1 MKAEKKEKENPHTNI
16 NNKNFCSNEKLK
28 KSSTKIKIATCQT
41 SPQMKNLKNVT
52 KIKEKKKFYFN
63 KRTKL
68 NNNLNILTKS
78 NLNSNS
84 ESNQL
89 QSKLHKNKTHSKYNL
104 KKNISNMNYKI
115 VSYFQSSSYN
125 NSYVNINKIGKKK
138 SSCKNSSHH
147 TKEIPE
153 LNNSKIWNN
162 ISQMTEQKNINSYFE
177 TNNSCENNKK
187 YNNLLSLTKNKNNQ
201 NVNNNS
207 QNNSLS
213 NAGSNLKNKILYHLD
228 KSTSNLFQDYQGYNK
243 KNKINEPKGLS
254 SNIEFCNKSTKHH
267 NISYNN
273 FSIKNSKKKVKTS
286 SSKYTLLNESNLTQY
301 NAKINFSIINKNSNI
316 IKPIIK
322 PIIITNSSTNINNNP
337 KLFNCESS
345 MNNKLIKKLNSKE
358 SINTTNTNTNTNTQ
372 NKEKI
377 DVQIT
382 SINNL
387 LNSKFIKEINN
398 IQSEMDRTMKIS
410 QVNSKSKKY
419 NTIKHFFEKFLK
431 KLNEYLNKNTFSC
444 INFFFQKI
452 MNSYHEVVTS
462 FSSENIKLRQSIE
475 DLQKILKESEKK
487 IILLQKK
494 NKELS
499 NQIKNR
505 KSPSKDEISYINC
518 DISQNSSKDKKDVIE
533 VEQNYKVFKLNE
545 KNLDDLDALYFFDKI
560 NMKSRSSSKGI
571 PILPIK
577 DNNNNF
583 HKKDVKR
590 KSDFN
595 NNFLRIKQAFE

>member
-1 MKAEKKEKENPHTNI
+1 MKAEKKEKANLQKNI

-41 SPQMKNLKNVT
+41 SPQMKNLKNAT
-52 KIKEKKKFYFN
+52 KIKGKKKFYFN

-68 NNNLNILTKS
+68 NNNLNIITKS
-78 NLNSNS
+78 NLNS
-84 ESNQL
+84 ESIQH

-104 KKNISNMNYKI
+104 KKNIINMNYKN
-115 VSYFQSSSYN
+115 VSHFQSSSYN
-125 NSYVNINKIGKKK
+125 NSYVNINKIGKKVTT
-138 SSCKNSSHH
+138 CKNSSHQI
-147 TKEIPE
+147 KEIPE

-162 ISQMTEQKNINSYFE
+162 ISQMTEQNNINSYFE
-177 TNNSCENNKK
+177 TNNSCENTKK
-187 YNNLLSLTKNKNNQ
+187 YNNLFSLTKNKNNK
-201 NVNNNS
+201 NSNNS

-213 NAGSNLKNKILYHLD
+213 NTESNLKNKILFNLD
-228 KSTSNLFQDYQGYNK
+228 KSPTNLFQEYQGYSN
-243 KNKINEPKGLS
+243 KNKISEHKEFS
-254 SNIEFCNKSTKHH
+254 SNIEFYNKSTKQH
-267 NISYNN
+267 NRSYNN
-273 FSIKNSKKKVKTS
+273 FSIKNSQKKVRTTN
-286 SSKYTLLNESNLTQY
+286 SKYTLLNESNLTPY

-322 PIIITNSSTNINNNP
+322 PIIINNSTNNINNNS

-345 MNNKLIKKLNSKE
+345 ISNKLIRKLNSKE
-358 SINTTNTNTNTNTQ
+358 SINTNNTNTNNYI
-372 NKEKI
+372 KEKI

-419 NTIKHFFEKFLK
+419 NTIKHYFEKFLK

-499 NQIKNR
+499 NQIKIR
-505 KSPSKDEISYINC
+505 KSPSKDDISYINC
-518 DISQNSSKDKKDVIE
+518 DISQNSSKDKKDVIK
-533 VEQNYKVFKLNE
+533 VEQNYKVFKLNQ

-577 DNNNNF
+577 DNNNNY
-583 HKKDVKR
+583 HKKEVKR
-590 KSDFN
+590 KSN
-595 NNFLRIKQAFE
+595 LINNFLRIKQAFE

>member
-1 MKAEKKEKENPHTNI
+1 MKAEKKEKANLQKNI

-41 SPQMKNLKNVT
+41 SPQMKNLKNAT
-52 KIKEKKKFYFN
+52 KIKGKKKFYFN

-68 NNNLNILTKS
+68 NNNLNIITKS
-78 NLNSNS
+78 NLNS
-84 ESNQL
+84 ESIQH

-104 KKNISNMNYKI
+104 KKNIINMNYKN
-115 VSYFQSSSYN
+115 VSHFQSSSYN
-125 NSYVNINKIGKKK
+125 NSYVNINKIGKKVTT
-138 SSCKNSSHH
+138 CKNSSHQI
-147 TKEIPE
+147 KEIPE

-162 ISQMTEQKNINSYFE
+162 ISQMTEQNNINSYFE
-177 TNNSCENNKK
+177 TNNSCENTKK
-187 YNNLLSLTKNKNNQ
+187 YNNLFSLTKNKNNK
-201 NVNNNS
+201 NSNNS

-213 NAGSNLKNKILYHLD
+213 NTESNLKNKILFNLD
-228 KSTSNLFQDYQGYNK
+228 KSPINLFQEYHGYSN
-243 KNKINEPKGLS
+243 KNKISEHKEFS
-254 SNIEFCNKSTKHH
+254 SNIEFYNKSTKQH
-267 NISYNN
+267 NSSYNN
-273 FSIKNSKKKVKTS
+273 FSIKNSQKKVRTT
-286 SSKYTLLNESNLTQY
+286 SSKYTLLNESNLTPY

-322 PIIITNSSTNINNNP
+322 PIIINNSTNNINNNS

-345 MNNKLIKKLNSKE
+345 ISNKLIRKLNSKE
-358 SINTTNTNTNTNTQ
+358 SINTNNTNTNNYI
-372 NKEKI
+372 KEKI

-419 NTIKHFFEKFLK
+419 NTIKHYFEKFLK

-499 NQIKNR
+499 NQIKIR
-505 KSPSKDEISYINC
+505 KSPSKDDISYINC
-518 DISQNSSKDKKDVIE
+518 DISQNSSKDKKDVIK
-533 VEQNYKVFKLNE
+533 VEQNYKVFKLNQ

-577 DNNNNF
+577 DNNNNY
-583 HKKDVKR
+583 HKKEVKR
-590 KSDFN
+590 KSN
-595 NNFLRIKQAFE
+595 LINNFLRIKQAFE

>member
-1 MKAEKKEKENPHTNI
+1 
-16 NNKNFCSNEKLK
+16 
-28 KSSTKIKIATCQT
+28 
-41 SPQMKNLKNVT
+41 
-52 KIKEKKKFYFN
+52 
-63 KRTKL
+63 
-68 NNNLNILTKS
+68 
-78 NLNSNS
+78 
-84 ESNQL
+84 
-89 QSKLHKNKTHSKYNL
+89 
-104 KKNISNMNYKI
+104 MNYKN
-115 VSYFQSSSYN
+115 VSHFQSSSYN
-125 NSYVNINKIGKKK
+125 KSYVNINKIGKKVTT
-138 SSCKNSSHH
+138 CKNSSHQI
-147 TKEIPE
+147 KEIPE

-162 ISQMTEQKNINSYFE
+162 ISQMTEQNNINSYFE
-177 TNNSCENNKK
+177 TNNSCENTKK
-187 YNNLLSLTKNKNNQ
+187 YNNLFSLTKNKNNK
-201 NVNNNS
+201 NSNNS

-213 NAGSNLKNKILYHLD
+213 NTESNLKNKILFNLD
-228 KSTSNLFQDYQGYNK
+228 KSPINLFQEYQGYSN
-243 KNKINEPKGLS
+243 KNKISEHKEFS
-254 SNIEFCNKSTKHH
+254 SNIEFYNKSTKQH
-267 NISYNN
+267 NSSYNN
-273 FSIKNSKKKVKTS
+273 FSIKNSQKKVRTT
-286 SSKYTLLNESNLTQY
+286 SSKYTLLNESNLTPY

-322 PIIITNSSTNINNNP
+322 PIIINNSTNNINNNS

-345 MNNKLIKKLNSKE
+345 ISNKLIRKLNSKE
-358 SINTTNTNTNTNTQ
+358 SINTNNTNTNNYI
-372 NKEKI
+372 KEKI

-419 NTIKHFFEKFLK
+419 NTIKHYFEKFLK

-499 NQIKNR
+499 NQIKIR
-505 KSPSKDEISYINC
+505 KSPSKDDISYINC
-518 DISQNSSKDKKDVIE
+518 DISQNSSKDKKDVIK
-533 VEQNYKVFKLNE
+533 VEQNYKVFKLNQ

-577 DNNNNF
+577 DNNNNY
-583 HKKDVKR
+583 HKKEVKR
-590 KSDFN
+590 KSN
-595 NNFLRIKQAFE
+595 LINNFLRIKQAFE

>member
-1 MKAEKKEKENPHTNI
+1 MKAEKKEKANLQKNI

-41 SPQMKNLKNVT
+41 SPQMKNLKNAT
-52 KIKEKKKFYFN
+52 KIKGKKKFYFN

-68 NNNLNILTKS
+68 NNNLNIITKS
-78 NLNSNS
+78 NLNS
-84 ESNQL
+84 ESIQH

-104 KKNISNMNYKI
+104 KKNIINMNYKN
-115 VSYFQSSSYN
+115 VSHFQSSSYN
-125 NSYVNINKIGKKK
+125 KSYVNINKIGKKVTT
-138 SSCKNSSHH
+138 CKNSSHQI
-147 TKEIPE
+147 KEIPE
-153 LNNSKIWNN
+153 INNSKIWNN
-162 ISQMTEQKNINSYFE
+162 ISQMTEQNNINSYFE
-177 TNNSCENNKK
+177 TNNSCENTKK
-187 YNNLLSLTKNKNNQ
+187 YNNLFSLTKNKNNK
-201 NVNNNS
+201 NSNNS

-213 NAGSNLKNKILYHLD
+213 NTESNLKNKILFNLD
-228 KSTSNLFQDYQGYNK
+228 KSPINLFQEYQGYSN
-243 KNKINEPKGLS
+243 KNKISEHKEFS
-254 SNIEFCNKSTKHH
+254 SNIEFYNKSTKQH
-267 NISYNN
+267 NSSYNN
-273 FSIKNSKKKVKTS
+273 FSIKNSQKKVRTT
-286 SSKYTLLNESNLTQY
+286 SSKYTLLNESNLTPY

-322 PIIITNSSTNINNNP
+322 PIIINNSTNNINNNS

-345 MNNKLIKKLNSKE
+345 ISNKLIRKLNSKE
-358 SINTTNTNTNTNTQ
+358 SINTNNTNTNNYI
-372 NKEKI
+372 KEKI

-419 NTIKHFFEKFLK
+419 NTIKHYFEKFLK

-499 NQIKNR
+499 NQIKIR
-505 KSPSKDEISYINC
+505 KSPSKDDISYINC
-518 DISQNSSKDKKDVIE
+518 DISQNSSKDKKDVIK
-533 VEQNYKVFKLNE
+533 VEQNYKVFKLNQ

-577 DNNNNF
+577 DNNNNY
-583 HKKDVKR
+583 HKKEVKR
-590 KSDFN
+590 KSN
-595 NNFLRIKQAFE
+595 LINNFLRIKQAFE

>member
-1 MKAEKKEKENPHTNI
+1 MKAEKKEKANLQKNI

-41 SPQMKNLKNVT
+41 SPQMKNLKNAT
-52 KIKEKKKFYFN
+52 KIKGKKKFYFN

-68 NNNLNILTKS
+68 NNNLNIITKS
-78 NLNSNS
+78 NLNS
-84 ESNQL
+84 ESIQH

-104 KKNISNMNYKI
+104 KKNIINMNYKN
-115 VSYFQSSSYN
+115 VSHFQSSSYN
-125 NSYVNINKIGKKK
+125 NSYVNINKIGKKVTT
-138 SSCKNSSHH
+138 CKNSSHQI
-147 TKEIPE
+147 KEIPE
-153 LNNSKIWNN
+153 INNSKIWNN
-162 ISQMTEQKNINSYFE
+162 ISQMTEQNNINSYFE
-177 TNNSCENNKK
+177 TNNSCENTKK
-187 YNNLLSLTKNKNNQ
+187 YNNLFSLTKNKNNK
-201 NVNNNS
+201 NSNNS

-213 NAGSNLKNKILYHLD
+213 NTESNLKNKILFNLD
-228 KSTSNLFQDYQGYNK
+228 KSPINLFQEYQGYSN
-243 KNKINEPKGLS
+243 KNKISEHKEFS
-254 SNIEFCNKSTKHH
+254 SNIEFYNKSTKQH
-267 NISYNN
+267 NSSYNN
-273 FSIKNSKKKVKTS
+273 FSIKNSQKKVRTT
-286 SSKYTLLNESNLTQY
+286 SSKYTLLNESNLTPY

-322 PIIITNSSTNINNNP
+322 PIIINNSTNNINNNS

-345 MNNKLIKKLNSKE
+345 ISNKLIRKLNSKE
-358 SINTTNTNTNTNTQ
+358 SINTNNTNTNNYI
-372 NKEKI
+372 KEKI

-419 NTIKHFFEKFLK
+419 NTIKHYFEKFLK

-499 NQIKNR
+499 NQIKIR
-505 KSPSKDEISYINC
+505 KSPSKDDISYINC
-518 DISQNSSKDKKDVIE
+518 DISQNSSKDKKDVIK
-533 VEQNYKVFKLNE
+533 VEQNYKVFKLNQ

-577 DNNNNF
+577 DNNNNY
-583 HKKDVKR
+583 HKKEVKR
-590 KSDFN
+590 KSN
-595 NNFLRIKQAFE
+595 LINNFLRIKQAFE

>member
-1 MKAEKKEKENPHTNI
+1 MKAEKKEKANLQKNI

-41 SPQMKNLKNVT
+41 SPQMKNLKNAT
-52 KIKEKKKFYFN
+52 KIKGKKKFYFN

-68 NNNLNILTKS
+68 NNNLNIITKS
-78 NLNSNS
+78 NLNS
-84 ESNQL
+84 ESIQH

-104 KKNISNMNYKI
+104 KKNIINMNYKN
-115 VSYFQSSSYN
+115 VSHFQSSSYN
-125 NSYVNINKIGKKK
+125 NSYVNINKIGKKVTT
-138 SSCKNSSHH
+138 CKNSSHQI
-147 TKEIPE
+147 KEIPE

-162 ISQMTEQKNINSYFE
+162 ISQMTEQNNINSYFE
-177 TNNSCENNKK
+177 TNNSCENTKK
-187 YNNLLSLTKNKNNQ
+187 YNNLFSLTKNKNNK
-201 NVNNNS
+201 NSNNS

-213 NAGSNLKNKILYHLD
+213 NTESNLKNKILFNLD
-228 KSTSNLFQDYQGYNK
+228 KSPTNLFQEYQGYSN
-243 KNKINEPKGLS
+243 KNKISEHKEFS
-254 SNIEFCNKSTKHH
+254 SNIEFYNKSTKQH
-267 NISYNN
+267 NSSYNN
-273 FSIKNSKKKVKTS
+273 FSIKNSQKKVRTTN
-286 SSKYTLLNESNLTQY
+286 SKYTLLNESNLTPY

-322 PIIITNSSTNINNNP
+322 PIIINNSTNNINNNS

-345 MNNKLIKKLNSKE
+345 ISNKLIRKLNSKE
-358 SINTTNTNTNTNTQ
+358 SINTNNTNTNNYI
-372 NKEKI
+372 KEKI

-419 NTIKHFFEKFLK
+419 NTIKHYFEKFLK

-499 NQIKNR
+499 NQIKIR
-505 KSPSKDEISYINC
+505 KSPSKDDISYINC
-518 DISQNSSKDKKDVIE
+518 DISQNSSKDKKDVIK
-533 VEQNYKVFKLNE
+533 VEQNYKVFKLNQ

-577 DNNNNF
+577 DNNNNY
-583 HKKDVKR
+583 HKKEVKR
-590 KSDFN
+590 KSN
-595 NNFLRIKQAFE
+595 LINNFLRIKQAFE

>member
-1 MKAEKKEKENPHTNI
+1 MKAGKKEKVNLHKNI
-16 NNKNFCSNEKLK
+16 NNTNFCSNEKHK
-28 KSSTKIKIATCQT
+28 KTSNKIKIASCQT
-41 SPQMKNLKNVT
+41 SPQMKNFKNVT

-68 NNNLNILTKS
+68 NNNLNIITKS
-78 NLNSNS
+78 NLNS
-84 ESNQL
+84 ESIQH

-104 KKNISNMNYKI
+104 KKNIINMNYKN
-115 VSYFQSSSYN
+115 VSHFQSSSYN
-125 NSYVNINKIGKKK
+125 NSYVNINKIGKKVTI
-138 SSCKNSSHH
+138 SKNTSHQI
-147 TKEIPE
+147 KEIPE

-162 ISQMTEQKNINSYFE
+162 ISEMTEQNNINSYFE
-177 TNNSCENNKK
+177 TNNSCENNKN
-187 YNNLLSLTKNKNNQ
+187 YNNLFSLTKNKNNK
-201 NVNNNS
+201 NVSNNS
-207 QNNSLS
+207 ENNSL
-213 NAGSNLKNKILYHLD
+213 NNTGSNLKNKILFNLD
-228 KSTSNLFQDYQGYNK
+228 KSPSNLFQEYQGYSNK
-243 KNKINEPKGLS
+243 NIISDHKDFN
-254 SNIEFCNKSTKHH
+254 SNIEFYNKSTKQH
-267 NISYNN
+267 NSSYNN
-273 FSIKNSKKKVKTS
+273 FSIKNSKKKIKTS
-286 SSKYTLLNESNLTQY
+286 NSKYTLLSESNLTPY
-301 NAKINFSIINKNSNI
+301 YAKINFSIINKNSNI

-322 PIIITNSSTNINNNP
+322 PIIINNSTNNINNNS

-345 MNNKLIKKLNSKE
+345 MTNKLIRKLNSKE
-358 SINTTNTNTNTNTQ
+358 SINMTNTNTNNQ

-444 INFFFQKI
+444 INFFFQKVMI
-452 MNSYHEVVTS
+452 AYHEVVTS
-462 FSSENIKLRQSIE
+462 FSSENIKMRQSIE

-499 NQIKNR
+499 NQIKIR
-505 KSPSKDEISYINC
+505 KSPSKDDTSFINC
-518 DISQNSSKDKKDVIE
+518 DISQNSSKDKKDVIV
-533 VEQNYKVFKLNE
+533 VEQNYKVFKLNK

-571 PILPIK
+571 PILPIN
-577 DNNNNF
+577 DNNNKF
-583 HKKDVKR
+583 HKKDAKR
-590 KSDFN
+590 NSDLK

>member
-1 MKAEKKEKENPHTNI
+1 MKAEKKEKANLQKNI

-41 SPQMKNLKNVT
+41 SPQMKNLKNAT
-52 KIKEKKKFYFN
+52 KIKGKKKFYFN

-68 NNNLNILTKS
+68 NNNLNIITKS
-78 NLNSNS
+78 NLNS
-84 ESNQL
+84 ESIQH

-104 KKNISNMNYKI
+104 KKNIINMNYKN
-115 VSYFQSSSYN
+115 VSHFQSSSYN
-125 NSYVNINKIGKKK
+125 KSYVNINKIGKKVTT
-138 SSCKNSSHH
+138 CKNSSHQI
-147 TKEIPE
+147 KEIPE
-153 LNNSKIWNN
+153 LSNSKIWNN
-162 ISQMTEQKNINSYFE
+162 ISQMTEQNNINSYFE
-177 TNNSCENNKK
+177 TNNSCENTKK
-187 YNNLLSLTKNKNNQ
+187 YNNLFSLTKNKNNK
-201 NVNNNS
+201 NSNNS

-213 NAGSNLKNKILYHLD
+213 NTESNLKNKILFNLD
-228 KSTSNLFQDYQGYNK
+228 KSPINLFQEYQGYSN
-243 KNKINEPKGLS
+243 KNKISEHKEFS
-254 SNIEFCNKSTKHH
+254 SNIEFYNKSTKQH
-267 NISYNN
+267 NSSYNN
-273 FSIKNSKKKVKTS
+273 FSIKNSQKKVRTT
-286 SSKYTLLNESNLTQY
+286 SSKYILLNESNLTPY

-322 PIIITNSSTNINNNP
+322 PIIINNSTNNINNNS

-345 MNNKLIKKLNSKE
+345 ISNKLIRKLNSKE
-358 SINTTNTNTNTNTQ
+358 SINTNNTNTNNYI
-372 NKEKI
+372 KEKI

-419 NTIKHFFEKFLK
+419 NTIKHYFEKFLK

-499 NQIKNR
+499 NQIKIR
-505 KSPSKDEISYINC
+505 KSPSKDDISYINC
-518 DISQNSSKDKKDVIE
+518 DISQNSSKDKKDVIK
-533 VEQNYKVFKLNE
+533 VEQNYKVFKLNQ

-577 DNNNNF
+577 DNNNNY
-583 HKKDVKR
+583 HKKEVKR
-590 KSDFN
+590 KSN
-595 NNFLRIKQAFE
+595 LINNFLRIKQAFE

>member
-1 MKAEKKEKENPHTNI
+1 MKAEKKEKANLQKNI

-41 SPQMKNLKNVT
+41 SPQMKNLKNAT
-52 KIKEKKKFYFN
+52 KIKGKKKFYFN

-68 NNNLNILTKS
+68 NNNLNIITKS
-78 NLNSNS
+78 NLNS
-84 ESNQL
+84 ESIQH

-104 KKNISNMNYKI
+104 KKNIINMNYKN
-115 VSYFQSSSYN
+115 VSHFQSSSYN
-125 NSYVNINKIGKKK
+125 NSYVNINKIGKKVTT
-138 SSCKNSSHH
+138 CKNSSHQI
-147 TKEIPE
+147 KEIPE
-153 LNNSKIWNN
+153 INNSKIWNN
-162 ISQMTEQKNINSYFE
+162 ISQMTEQNNINSYFE
-177 TNNSCENNKK
+177 TNNSCENTKK
-187 YNNLLSLTKNKNNQ
+187 YNNLFSLTKNKNNK
-201 NVNNNS
+201 NSNNS

-213 NAGSNLKNKILYHLD
+213 NTESNLKNKILFNLD
-228 KSTSNLFQDYQGYNK
+228 KSPINLFQEYQGYSN
-243 KNKINEPKGLS
+243 KNKISEHKEFS
-254 SNIEFCNKSTKHH
+254 SNIEFYNKSTKQH
-267 NISYNN
+267 NSSYNN
-273 FSIKNSKKKVKTS
+273 FSIKNSQKKVRTT
-286 SSKYTLLNESNLTQY
+286 SSKYTLLNESNLTPY

-322 PIIITNSSTNINNNP
+322 PIIINNITNNINNNS

-345 MNNKLIKKLNSKE
+345 ISNKLIRKLNSKE
-358 SINTTNTNTNTNTQ
+358 SINTNNTNTNNYI
-372 NKEKI
+372 KEKI

-419 NTIKHFFEKFLK
+419 NTIKHYFEKFLK

-499 NQIKNR
+499 NQIKIR
-505 KSPSKDEISYINC
+505 KSPSKDDISYINC
-518 DISQNSSKDKKDVIE
+518 DISQNSSKDKKDVIK
-533 VEQNYKVFKLNE
+533 VEQNYKVFKLNQ

-577 DNNNNF
+577 DNNNNY
-583 HKKDVKR
+583 HKKEVKR
-590 KSDFN
+590 KSN
-595 NNFLRIKQAFE
+595 LINNFLRIKQAFE

>member
-1 MKAEKKEKENPHTNI
+1 MKAEKKEKANLQKNI

-41 SPQMKNLKNVT
+41 SPQMKNLKNAT
-52 KIKEKKKFYFN
+52 KIKGKKKFYFN

-68 NNNLNILTKS
+68 NNNLNIITKS
-78 NLNSNS
+78 NLNS
-84 ESNQL
+84 ESIQH

-104 KKNISNMNYKI
+104 KKNIINMNYKN
-115 VSYFQSSSYN
+115 VSHFQSSSYN
-125 NSYVNINKIGKKK
+125 NSYVNINKIGKKVTT
-138 SSCKNSSHH
+138 CKNSSHQI
-147 TKEIPE
+147 KEIPE

-162 ISQMTEQKNINSYFE
+162 ISQMTEQNNINSYFE
-177 TNNSCENNKK
+177 TNNSCENTKK
-187 YNNLLSLTKNKNNQ
+187 YNNLFSLTKNKNNK
-201 NVNNNS
+201 NSNNS

-213 NAGSNLKNKILYHLD
+213 NTESNLKNKILFNLD
-228 KSTSNLFQDYQGYNK
+228 KSPINLFQEYQGYSN
-243 KNKINEPKGLS
+243 KNKISEHKEFS
-254 SNIEFCNKSTKHH
+254 SNIEFYNKSTKQH
-267 NISYNN
+267 NSSYNN
-273 FSIKNSKKKVKTS
+273 FSIKNSQKKVRTT
-286 SSKYTLLNESNLTQY
+286 SSKYTLLNESNLTPY

-322 PIIITNSSTNINNNP
+322 PIIINNSTNNINNNS

-345 MNNKLIKKLNSKE
+345 ISNKLIRKLNSKE
-358 SINTTNTNTNTNTQ
+358 SINTNNTNTNNYI
-372 NKEKI
+372 KEKI

-419 NTIKHFFEKFLK
+419 NTIKHYFEKFLK

-499 NQIKNR
+499 NQIKIR
-505 KSPSKDEISYINC
+505 KSPSKDDISYINC
-518 DISQNSSKDKKDVIE
+518 DISQNSSKDKKDVIK
-533 VEQNYKVFKLNE
+533 VEQNYKVFKLNQ

-577 DNNNNF
+577 DNNNNY
-583 HKKDVKR
+583 HKKEVKR
-590 KSDFN
+590 KSN
-595 NNFLRIKQAFE
+595 LINNFLRIKQAFE

>member
-1 MKAEKKEKENPHTNI
+1 
-16 NNKNFCSNEKLK
+16 
-28 KSSTKIKIATCQT
+28 
-41 SPQMKNLKNVT
+41 MKNLKNVT
-52 KIKEKKKFYFN
+52 KIKEKKKFFFN
-63 KRTKL
+63 KRANL
-68 NNNLNILTKS
+68 NNNLNTITKS
-78 NLNSNS
+78 NLNS
-84 ESNQL
+84 ESIQTK
-89 QSKLHKNKTHSKYNL
+89 SKLHKNQTHSKYNL
-104 KKNISNMNYKI
+104 KKNIINMNYKN
-115 VSYFQSSSYN
+115 VSHFQSSSYN
-125 NSYVNINKIGKKK
+125 NSYVNINKIGKKV
-138 SSCKNSSHH
+138 STCKNCNHQIR
-147 TKEIPE
+147 EIPE
-153 LNNSKIWNN
+153 PNNSKIWNN
-162 ISQMTEQKNINSYFE
+162 ISQMNEQNNIKSYFE

-187 YNNLLSLTKNKNNQ
+187 NNNFFSLTKKKKNQ
-201 NVNNNS
+201 YVKDNS
-207 QNNSLS
+207 KNNSLI
-213 NAGSNLKNKILYHLD
+213 NTDSNLKNKILFHLD
-228 KSTSNLFQDYQGYNK
+228 KSSSNLFQEYQGYNNK
-243 KNKINEPKGLS
+243 KKINEHKGYN
-254 SNIEFCNKSTKHH
+254 SNFEFFNQSTKQH
-267 NISYNN
+267 NSSYNN
-273 FSIKNSKKKVKTS
+273 FSIKNSKKKVKKA
-286 SSKYTLLNESNLTQY
+286 SSKHTLLNESNLTPY

-322 PIIITNSSTNINNNP
+322 PIIINNSTTNINNNS
-337 KLFNCESS
+337 KIINCEPS
-345 MNNKLIKKLNSKE
+345 MSNKFIRKLNSKE
-358 SINTTNTNTNTNTQ
+358 SINTTNTNTNTQ

-387 LNSKFIKEINN
+387 LNRKFIKEINN
-398 IQSEMDRTMKIS
+398 IQSEMDRAMKIS

-444 INFFFQKI
+444 INFFLQKI

-583 HKKDVKR
+583 HKKEGKR
-590 KSDFN
+590 KSDIN